1 MTININFDTGS
12 TSKEE
17 LQGLAA
23 LIGHVV
29 PVAMPMAELRD
40 YQRNLY
46 SGSNAIGYGAKTPL
60 PGPRDPEGNAPTDD
74 APTDEAPSTQT
85 IPTTVMP
92 RERGKPAPGRAR
104 RTREEI
110 AEDEAADKADAA
122 SGTTQSISTGG
133 ERVGPEDDEA
143 TQAQDRADELAEEG
157 KTEEPAMTMEQA
169 VMAGKAAIGDYV
181 KKFGMAAAQ
190 EDGMSVFIG
199 ALGDVP
205 AGAKGWGWSMLAESG
220 NLAGAIKAAKAWQ
233 AAAAAAGRF
242 GA

>member
-1 MTININFDTGS
+1 MSLTITINLPDDTIGDQTMLDQHLTHIGFKRRAFVVGTGTINVGQTATEVSDTPVTLTNTDRAGES
-12 TSKEE
+12 EE
-17 LQGLAA
+17 QHAA
-23 LIGHVV
+23 
-29 PVAMPMAELRD
+29 R
-40 YQRNLY
+40 
-46 SGSNAIGYGAKTPL
+46 
-60 PGPRDPEGNAPTDD
+60 
-74 APTDEAPSTQT
+74 
-85 IPTTVMP
+85 

-104 RTREEI
+104 RTKEEI
-110 AEDEAADKADAA
+110 AEDEAADKAEAA
-122 SGTTQSISTGG
+122 NGTTQNISTGG

-233 AAAAAAGRF
+233 AAASAAGRF

>member
-1 MTININFDTGS
+1 MSLTININLPDGEVSRSALDSHMDALGFERRSPTLS
-12 TSKEE
+12 EIAE
-17 LQGLAA
+17 AA
-23 LIGHVV
+23 HDAGAKVEI
-29 PVAMPMAELRD
+29 ELR
-40 YQRNLY
+40 
-46 SGSNAIGYGAKTPL
+46 
-60 PGPRDPEGNAPTDD
+60 PRGQEITGNGTGPTDPNVG
-74 APTDEAPSTQT
+74 PTAAT
-85 IPTTVMP
+85 

-110 AEDEAADKADAA
+110 AEDEAADRREGEA
-122 SGTTQSISTGG
+122 GTQNISTGG

>member
-1 MTININFDTGS
+1 MSLTININLPDVDAGGS
-12 TSKEE
+12 NGVSRDA
-17 LQGLAA
+17 LDRHMAA
-23 LIGHVV
+23 LGFERQVITLHVKDV
-29 PVAMPMAELRD
+29 SGTMTPAEVRAAEDL
-40 YQRNLY
+40 
-46 SGSNAIGYGAKTPL
+46 A
-60 PGPRDPEGNAPTDD
+60 DD
-74 APTDEAPSTQT
+74 APNTR
-85 IPTTVMP
+85 PTPTAAA

-133 ERVGPEDDEA
+133 ERINPEDDAE
-143 TQAQDRADELAEEG
+143 TQAQDRADEEAEEG
-157 KTEEPAMTMEQA
+157 KTEEPAITMEQA